1 MSAKKNNQQN
11 ILITGA
17 GGFVGSH
24 LAEAELKD
32 GNKVVG
38 VDLANDGKVKEFLDN
53 EDFTYLQKDML
64 NKELMEYLVKDSD
77 LVYHFGAIAN
87 VQTYCADP
95 LRVLNTNI
103 DSLKLML
110 ELCHKHKKK
119 IAFSSSSEVYGMNP
133 KVPWSEDDQR
143 VLGSTRNHRW
153 CYSTSKSIGEHYC
166 FAYAK
171 DGLDTV
177 IYRFFNFYGPKLD
190 FLGKGRVITC
200 FLEKFLND
208 RPVEVVEP
216 GDQTRCF
223 TYISDGIEAVK
234 RAAHMDA
241 ANGQVFN
248 IGTNDEIS
256 MLDLAQ
262 KMKDVGKFKNKIV
275 MVKPSKI
282 YGEGYEDIFRRIPNI
297 DKQEK
302 VLGYKPQVSL
312 KEGLEK
318 TINYFRDLKNA

>member
-1 MSAKKNNQQN
+1 MN

-38 VDLANDGKVKEFLDN
+38 VDLASDGKVKELLNDKN
-53 EDFTYLQKDML
+53 FTYLQRSML
-64 NKELMEYLVKDSD
+64 DKALMEDLVKDSD
-77 LVYHFGAIAN
+77 LVYHLGAIAN

-103 DSLKLML
+103 DSLKIAL
-110 ELCHKHKKK
+110 ELCHKYNKK
-119 IAFSSSSEVYGMNP
+119 IAFSSSSEVYGMNL

-143 VLGSTRNHRW
+143 VLGPTRNHRW

-171 DGLDTV
+171 EGLDMV

-200 FLEKFLND
+200 FLEKFLNGD
-208 RPVEVVEP
+208 PVQVVEP

-223 TYISDGIEAVK
+223 TYISDGVEAIK
-234 RAAHMDA
+234 IAAHSDKA
-241 ANGQVFN
+241 KGQVFN

-256 MLDLAQ
+256 MIDLA
-262 KMKDVGKFKNKIV
+262 KKIKEVGKFSSKII
-275 MVKPSKI
+275 MVKPESI
-282 YGEGYEDIFRRIPNI
+282 YGEGYEDIFRRVPDITRQKNI
-297 DKQEK
+297 
-302 VLGYKPQVSL
+302 LGYTPKISL
-312 KEGLEK
+312 EQGLEK
-318 TINYFRDLKNA
+318 TIDYFKKQK